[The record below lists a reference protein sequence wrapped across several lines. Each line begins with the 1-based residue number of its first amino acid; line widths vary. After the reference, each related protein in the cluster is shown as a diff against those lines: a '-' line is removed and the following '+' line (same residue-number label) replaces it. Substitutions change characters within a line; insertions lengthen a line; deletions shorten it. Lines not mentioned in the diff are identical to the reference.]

1 MVKATDAR
9 NLPAW
14 KDALE
19 ARDEVAKER
28 IVEAYKTK
36 LEKLKVKMYVYQRKK
51 KS

>member
-28 IVEAYKTK
+28 IVEAYKNK
-36 LEKLKVKMYVYQRKK
+36 IRKVKMYVYQRKK
-51 KS
+51 KR